1 MATCWS
7 GRAWTMSIRSLLDHH
22 QRQVNRK
29 AWGDLGG
36 FADSLEKN
44 GQLKIVS
51 EEISPDLEITGL
63 CHRSLLNGGP
73 ALAFERVKGHGMPV
87 LGNLFG
93 NEKRILMA
101 LELDS
106 RQELRALG
114 KQFAFLKNPELP
126 DSIGKAIDAAPGFA
140 RMAHVTPVHKTG
152 APWQENVTEG
162 PDVDLGT
169 LPICTCWP
177 GDAAPLVTWGLVIT
191 QGPNK
196 PRVNLAIY
204 RLQLIGRNKLIM
216 RWLAHRGGAL
226 DYREFQQ
233 ANPGKPYP
241 VSVVV
246 GADPATL
253 LAAVTPVPDTLSE
266 YQFAGLLRGRRSRV
280 VDSPLTGLPVPFGA
294 EIVLEGHIYPDEMA
308 TEGPFADHT
317 GYYNAREDFP
327 VFTVERISQRADAR
341 YLTTYLGKP
350 GEDEPSV
357 MAAALNEMFIP
368 LLQEQFPE
376 ITDFYLPP
384 EACSYRVAI
393 VSIRKQYPGHA
404 RRIMFGIWSWLRQ
417 FTYTKTVIV
426 TDDDIDIRS
435 WKDVVWA
442 ISTRA
447 DPVRDTVLVEN
458 TPIDYLD
465 FASPEPGLG
474 GKMGIDATNK
484 IPPETARDWGRPAG
498 LDKKTEKRVEEL
510 ARMLNI

>member
-1 MATCWS
+1 
-7 GRAWTMSIRSLLDHH
+7 MSIRTLLDHH

-29 AWGDLGG
+29 AWADLGS
-36 FADSLEKN
+36 FTRSLEQA
-44 GQLKIVS
+44 GELKTVAEVVS
-51 EEISPDLEITGL
+51 PELEITAL
-63 CHRSLLNGGP
+63 SRHSLLNGGP
-73 ALAFERVKGHGMPV
+73 ALRFEKPCGFEMPV
-87 LGNLFG
+87 IGNLFG
-93 NEKRILMA
+93 NEKRVLMA

-106 RQELRALG
+106 REELRKLG
-114 KQFAFLKNPELP
+114 SQFAFLKNPELP
-126 DSIGKAIDAAPGFA
+126 DSLGTAVDAIPGFA
-140 RMAHVTPVHKTG
+140 RLAHVTPVQKEE
-152 APWQENVTEG
+152 APWQANVLEG
-162 PDVDLGT
+162 PDVDLAK
-169 LPICTCWP
+169 LPVSTCWP
-177 GDAAPLVTWGLVIT
+177 EDAGPLITWGLVIT

-204 RLQLIGRNKLIM
+204 RLQVIDRNKVIM
-216 RWLAHRGGAL
+216 RWLAHRGGAQ
-226 DYREFQQ
+226 DFREFQ
-233 ANPGKPYP
+233 AAHPGKPYP
-241 VSVVV
+241 VSVVI

-280 VDSPLTGLPVPFGA
+280 VESPLTGLPIPLGA
-294 EIVLEGHIYPDEMA
+294 EIVLEGHINPEQTA

-327 VFTVERISQRADAR
+327 VFTVEKISQRDDAC
-341 YLTTYLGKP
+341 YLTTYMGKP

-376 ITDFYLPP
+376 IIDFYLPP
-384 EACSYRVAI
+384 EACSYRVAV

-426 TDDDIDIRS
+426 VDDDINARD
-435 WKDVVWA
+435 WKDVIWA

-447 DPVRDTVLVEN
+447 DPVRDTLLVEN

-465 FASPEPGLG
+465 FASPAPGLG

-484 IPPETARDWGRPAG
+484 LPPETSRDWGRPATLDAETAARVKDLAEKLG
-498 LDKKTEKRVEEL
+498 L
-510 ARMLNI
+510 